1 MQKEQSY
8 KQLIMQIGYTS
19 LNQINFVVKCSNH
32 IYEEQK
38 NFRTKI
44 LNYFSYENAS
54 NNTHVSH
61 KDKAAELWNARK
73 SLQSILL
80 LFQIDNTRSWMVFI
94 DHIYIPRII

>member
-1 MQKEQSY
+1 MFH
-8 KQLIMQIGYTS
+8 LIKLILYANVRTILMKHKRTS
-19 LNQINFVVKCSNH
+19 
-32 IYEEQK
+32 EQK
-38 NFRTKI
+38 

-73 SLQSILL
+73 SFQSTLV

-94 DHIYIPRII
+94 DHIYISRII